1 MHSHGP
7 SPALDFLAMIRAKE
21 RAPGGAAAFAILDD
35 ADRATLENLLRSYHD
50 QGLTSPLERRVRT
63 FLISYREMARHA
75 GVLDA
80 AERERLDQILDGPPD
95 PPRRRAPQRR
105 RGVPWAWVGA
115 AFGVFLAAGLGVGLL
130 GYVSSS
136 GSGPAPVASA
146 QPLPVQPEPAQILG
160 GQEVP
165 PTPTVLQGLR
175 QDYGPW
181 QQLTPSGP
189 HPRTASPA
197 LLLLEDGFSY
207 ASERWTV
214 APGAPGWQPD
224 LGGDVATVN
233 VNGDQASLTDA
244 DGNSYVVGINQPF
257 VISSHPETVLLIDRA
272 GSVRYLSLAQATAV
286 RHSLRK

>member
-7 SPALDFLAMIRAKE
+7 SPALDFLATIRAKE

-35 ADRATLENLLRSYHD
+35 ADRATLESLLRSYHD
-50 QGLTSPLERRVRT
+50 QGLTSALERRVRT

-80 AERERLDQILDGPPD
+80 AERERLDQILDGSPD
-95 PPRRRAPQRR
+95 PPRRRTPQRR

-115 AFGVFLAAGLGVGLL
+115 ALGVFLAAGLGVGLL
-130 GYVSSS
+130 SYVSSP
-136 GSGPAPVASA
+136 GSGPQPVASA
-146 QPLPVQPEPAQILG
+146 QPLPVQSPPVQG
-160 GQEVP
+160 GPTDLQE
-165 PTPTVLQGLR
+165 LR

-181 QQLTPSGP
+181 RLLAPSGP
-189 HPRTASPA
+189 HPQTASPA
-197 LLLLEDGFSY
+197 LLLLEDGLSY

-224 LGGDVATVN
+224 LGGNVAAVT
-233 VNGDQASLTDA
+233 VNGDQAVITDA
-244 DGNSYVVGINQPF
+244 DGNSYVVGISQPF

-272 GSVRYLSLAQATAV
+272 GSVRSLSLAQATAV